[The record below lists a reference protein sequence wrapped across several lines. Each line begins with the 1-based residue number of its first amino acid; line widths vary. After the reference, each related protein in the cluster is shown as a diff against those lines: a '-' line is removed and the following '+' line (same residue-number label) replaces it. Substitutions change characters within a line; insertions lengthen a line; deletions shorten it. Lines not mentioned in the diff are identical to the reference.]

1 MFIVYCLYW
10 YTRVLTNC
18 LWHGSN
24 HKNIQTHE
32 HSHRQ
37 KTRQD
42 MGVWGISW
50 LWCSLKL
57 VLQASGTLKRLPD
70 GSSWKEWWRRWEGS
84 SVISLAFLITARLY
98 SSDRGGWGSQLFW
111 QPDSQCVW
119 VLFCVWWWVGCT
131 RKRYWKWELIQ
142 WGRVKMSLQTWNVL
156 SFLSRWRRCCAFL
169 YVVSVC
175 CEKDTEVSISMPRYL
190 KTCNGFTSWPWM
202 LSGWN
207 RGDAL
212 SLPPTA

>member
-1 MFIVYCLYW
+1 MKDFLQVF
-10 YTRVLTNC
+10 
-18 LWHGSN
+18 
-24 HKNIQTHE
+24 
-32 HSHRQ
+32 
-37 KTRQD
+37 
-42 MGVWGISW
+42 
-50 LWCSLKL
+50 
-57 VLQASGTLKRLPD
+57 LQARGTLKCLPD
-70 GSSWKEWWRRWEGS
+70 GSSWKEWWRGWEGPLWS
-84 SVISLAFLITARLY
+84 GWLSWSLHGCTAQK
-98 SSDRGGWGSQLFW
+98 RGVGGRQLFC

-212 SLPPTA
+212 SLPPQHSSLVLVMLSSKES